1 MKAMFLMGKVKIKP
15 EAKSKGQPKAT
26 RPRSARMRA
35 KGFMKEET
43 KHLAYLY
50 DVKPWI
56 LSVLM
61 NELRYSMMKCLL
73 RFGQVEC
80 LEIVNLTVVKKPVRS
95 LYTAIV
101 RAACVLA
108 RLCSG
113 ENPGLG
119 DPPQGTTWGPFGG
132 TPGGLPRGPPGGA
145 PGDIHRT
152 PQGTPP
158 GAVWGIGWGLF

>member
-35 KGFMKEET
+35 KGFMKEEM

-50 DVKPWI
+50 DVKPCI

-80 LEIVNLTVVKKPVRS
+80 LEMVNLTVVKKPVRS
-95 LYTAIV
+95 LIV

-132 TPGGLPRGPPGGA
+132 TPGRLPRGPPGGA
-145 PGDIHRT
+145 PRGHPQDTPGDT
-152 PQGTPP
+152 PGR
-158 GAVWGIGWGLF
+158 GLGD

>member
-35 KGFMKEET
+35 KGFMKEEM

-61 NELRYSMMKCLL
+61 NEFRYSMMKCLL

-119 DPPQGTTWGPFGG
+119 DPPPGDHLGTLWGD
-132 TPGGLPRGPPGGA
+132 PRG
-145 PGDIHRT
+145 I
-152 PQGTPP
+152 PQGTHRGGPQGTSTGHP
-158 GAVWGIGWGLF
+158 RGHPRARSGG